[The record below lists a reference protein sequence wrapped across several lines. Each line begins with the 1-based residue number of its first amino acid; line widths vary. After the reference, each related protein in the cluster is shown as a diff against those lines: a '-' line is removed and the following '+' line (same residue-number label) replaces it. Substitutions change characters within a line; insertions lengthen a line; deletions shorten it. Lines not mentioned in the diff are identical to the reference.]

1 LRLCP
6 VQKWILLLHYEL
18 FSALQLLQTFL
29 TLQRFLLLIRNKLCN
44 DYYCSGWSSQRRVW
58 VQGHQ
63 STKVRWRRRAI
74 VGVGVEDE
82 DEDEDEDE
90 LYSIYLIPFLIKIR
104 DFLRCICSIE
114 KYR

>member
-1 LRLCP
+1 
-6 VQKWILLLHYEL
+6 
-18 FSALQLLQTFL
+18 
-29 TLQRFLLLIRNKLCN
+29 
-44 DYYCSGWSSQRRVW
+44 
-58 VQGHQ
+58 
-63 STKVRWRRRAI
+63 VRWRRRAI